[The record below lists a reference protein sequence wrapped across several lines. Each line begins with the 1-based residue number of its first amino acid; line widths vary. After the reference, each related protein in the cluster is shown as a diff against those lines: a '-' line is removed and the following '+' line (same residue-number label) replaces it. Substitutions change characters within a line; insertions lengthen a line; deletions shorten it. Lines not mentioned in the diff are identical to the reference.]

1 VSAGCLAILVDLSL
15 AMTAGVEAQVVFVVA
30 VPVLVPVPEQSWAVA
45 AALQES
51 RGLIQR
57 RIRNRLLSSF
67 VICGKRELV
76 IVFIWFGG
84 LVSRDARTLLRVAAF
99 AAAPLDLGPLVRL

>member
-1 VSAGCLAILVDLSL
+1 MI
-15 AMTAGVEAQVVFVVA
+15 VEPGPQVVFVVA
-30 VPVLVPVPEQSWAVA
+30 VPGQSWAVA

-57 RIRNRLLSSF
+57 RIQSRLLSAF
-67 VICGKRELV
+67 VICRKRVLV
-76 IVFIWFGG
+76 IVFIWFGN

-99 AAAPLDLGPLVRL
+99 AAAPLDLVPLVRQ